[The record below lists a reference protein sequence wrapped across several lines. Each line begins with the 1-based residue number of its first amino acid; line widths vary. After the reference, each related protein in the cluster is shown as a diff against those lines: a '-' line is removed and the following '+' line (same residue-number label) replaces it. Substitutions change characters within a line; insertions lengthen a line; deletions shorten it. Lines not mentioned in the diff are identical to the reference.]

1 MYPTIELSNHQV
13 GEDDATTL
21 YPESHTTVDSTLV
34 THSKLYRLLLAR
46 LSDSGYLSQKNE
58 KSTSITNGD
67 DKDQQLQQQTDDF
80 DKTTVVDDDNQDEKE
95 DPYRWLILLGGF
107 LAQAIRIMQ
116 DYYDRQ
122 VFKGSV
128 DSTQLSFVGT
138 IGFSFCGLMG
148 PISQIITSA
157 IGPRWVLLIGTIL
170 TSAGLILASFSVEV
184 WHLYMTQ
191 SLIHGMGA
199 ALLYIVSMSLSPQ
212 WFNKRRGFAMGVMV
226 SGSGV
231 GGLIMPFL
239 MNELNENLGGAWCY
253 RVLGII
259 SFAISLISTVLL
271 KEKKESSLNNKAE
284 LESVKKSI
292 RWSDVVDFSICK
304 DSKFVIWCVAGNLS
318 MMAYFIPAF
327 FLPSHATKLGL
338 TPSQGSLLVAVFS
351 AVNVIGRVIYLGDHL
366 GVVNIDIIFLFV
378 CGMSSLFI
386 WSFAASYAAL
396 MIFIVTYGF
405 MSGAVFSLLAPITAA
420 ITGMERYPSG
430 ISLYLFFMT
439 AARLGPSMAGAI
451 QTATDKNSFFAQ
463 QLFTGLAFV
472 LSAAVTVSLKFKLKR
487 GVFVKI

>member
-1 MYPTIELSNHQV
+1 
-13 GEDDATTL
+13 
-21 YPESHTTVDSTLV
+21 
-34 THSKLYRLLLAR
+34 
-46 LSDSGYLSQKNE
+46 
-58 KSTSITNGD
+58 
-67 DKDQQLQQQTDDF
+67 
-80 DKTTVVDDDNQDEKE
+80 DEKE
-95 DPYRWLILLGGF
+95 DPYRWFILLGGF
-107 LAQAIRIMQ
+107 LAQAISMCTLSSWGIMQ

-122 VFKGSV
+122 VFKGAV

-148 PISQIITSA
+148 PITQMLTSA
-157 IGPRWVLLIGTIL
+157 IGPRWVLLLGTIL
-170 TSAGLILASFSVEV
+170 ISLGLILASFSVEV
-184 WHLYMTQ
+184 WHLYITQ
-191 SLIHGMGA
+191 SFIHGIGS

-226 SGSGV
+226 SGSGI

-259 SFAISLISTVLL
+259 SFAINSTMI
-271 KEKKESSLNNKAE
+271 KKPA
-284 LESVKKSI
+284 I
-292 RWSDVVDFSICK
+292 RWKDIIDFSICK
-304 DSKFVIWCVAGNLS
+304 DTKFIIWCIAGNLS

-338 TPSQGSLLVAVFS
+338 TPAQGSLLVAVFS
-351 AVNVIGRVIYLGDHL
+351 AVNVIGRIASGYIGDQV

-386 WSFAASYAAL
+386 WTFATSYVTL

-405 MSGAVFSLLAPITAA
+405 MSGAVFSLC
-420 ITGMERYPSG
+420 
-430 ISLYLFFMT
+430 ISLYLFSLT
-439 AARLGPSMAGAI
+439 AARLGPSLAGAI
-451 QTATDKNSFFAQ
+451 QTSTDKNSFFAQ
-463 QLFTGLAFV
+463 QMFTGLAFV
-472 LSAAVTVSLKFKLKR
+472 FSAMVTIFLKFKLKP